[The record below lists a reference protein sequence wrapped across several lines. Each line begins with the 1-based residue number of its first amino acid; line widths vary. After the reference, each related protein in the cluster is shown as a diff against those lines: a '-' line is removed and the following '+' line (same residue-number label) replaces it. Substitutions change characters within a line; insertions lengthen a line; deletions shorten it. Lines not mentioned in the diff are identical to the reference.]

1 MAVPMAD
8 SPDRLQVVETARK
21 LILSEG
27 ARFSLTS
34 IYRELNC
41 SRAHIRRYFPTKDS
55 LISAAFGRDSGDGIA
70 KPVAVATADKTP
82 PASMSTTD
90 DWIMRR
96 FRVFERAIATLEG
109 NIDGVRQENAKS
121 VAELEKRIFKSQ
133 PSSLSSPIETGR
145 SPHSERESGLAH
157 APGVDSIL
165 KTESGFFKE
174 FNSADRLSG
183 IKPPPI
189 VHDTENGERNTAY
202 DLAEDES
209 FEDGEIHFTTAAAD
223 ESPDR
228 SEWKGLII
236 FGLTAFSAALLLAI
250 IVMAF
255 TNGAGASYLP
265 DNEIR
270 KPVAL
275 SPKAI
280 GAQKPGFAIGN
291 AGSESQIVI
300 NSATSMK
307 PPSRPATLAAK
318 DLGLEDFAAG
328 HVTLNEAGSLTP
340 EAKVKLALAYVRGD
354 AVKADPLMGAF
365 WSGAA
370 AQQGNAEAQ
379 YILGTLYAKGIKP
392 DAEQAFHWFS
402 SAAVLGNPKAMHNLA
417 IALLNGDGVAKDK
430 TSAVNWLV
438 RAANLG
444 YRDSAF
450 DLGVLYERG
459 EGVAQNSRTALSW
472 YDNAAGMGDQ
482 EAAKRAAL
490 LRSDGLEAS
499 NRN

>member
-27 ARFSLTS
+27 AKFSLTS

-41 SRAHIRRYFPTKDS
+41 SRSHIRRYFPTKDS

-70 KPVAVATADKTP
+70 KPATVAAADKTP
-82 PASMSTTD
+82 PTSMSTTD

-133 PSSLSSPIETGR
+133 PSSLSSPLETGR
-145 SPHSERESGLAH
+145 SPHIERESGPAN
-157 APGVDSIL
+157 ASIVDSVL
-165 KTESGFFKE
+165 KREPGFFKE
-174 FNSADRLSG
+174 FNSADGLSG
-183 IKPPPI
+183 VKPPPV
-189 VHDTENGERNTAY
+189 VHDGERNTAY
-202 DLAEDES
+202 DLAEDETL
-209 FEDGEIHFTTAAAD
+209 EDGKIHFTTVAAD

-228 SEWKGLII
+228 REWKGLII

-250 IVMAF
+250 IVIAF

-270 KPVAL
+270 KPAAQ

-280 GAQKPGFAIGN
+280 GAQKAGFTIGN
-291 AGSESQIVI
+291 SGSESQIVI
-300 NSATSMK
+300 NSATSMN
-307 PPSRPATLAAK
+307 PPSRPASLAAK

-340 EAKVKLALAYVRGD
+340 EAKVKLALAYVRGNG
-354 AVKADPLMGAF
+354 VRADPMMGAF

-417 IALLNGDGVAKDK
+417 IAFLNGDGVAKDK
-430 TSAVNWLV
+430 ASAVNWLV